1 MGSSL
6 TIINQEQQ
14 KKLYKNL
21 EGKWVIELD
30 SEKIKNI
37 NDFCIAIMDEID
49 IIYDYKHLYGYD
61 WYSFRDAAM
70 ESEHIVKKLFGDKEA
85 NVVII
90 YDNSKLIMSEID
102 RGISYQYLI
111 ALTSVVSELLTQ
123 AIQILTKNP
132 HFNSSLGIL
141 KNKQDSNKTAGGFLN
156 VGMSVGL
163 KNPLLPEKISIDL
176 EKIIKKEIENAIKS
190 QLKLSKITDSKKV
203 NLKIQKAIKVPD
215 KIAKFLNLLPNP
227 SNWWRAITK

>member
-61 WYSFRDAAM
+61 WYSFKDAAM

-111 ALTSVVSELLTQ
+111 ALMQWWSNKLNLEIYLVFDNM
-123 AIQILTKNP
+123 TKI
-132 HFNSSLGIL
+132 FNSKIIRDDMSNEDKIFKLEENKNIFIMDLKQNELADEFIKRIDKNINFSNKKEYVLIFNNSYNFVQGIDYQEAEL
-141 KNKQDSNKTAGGFLN
+141 MANKLIEDILLKKNKKI
-156 VGMSVGL
+156 
-163 KNPLLPEKISIDL
+163 KIYLL
-176 EKIIKKEIENAIKS
+176 
-190 QLKLSKITDSKKV
+190 
-203 NLKIQKAIKVPD
+203 
-215 KIAKFLNLLPNP
+215 F
-227 SNWWRAITK
+227 

>member
-111 ALTSVVSELLTQ
+111 ALMQWWSNKLNLEIYLVFDNM
-123 AIQILTKNP
+123 TKI
-132 HFNSSLGIL
+132 FNS
-141 KNKQDSNKTAGGFLN
+141 
-156 VGMSVGL
+156 
-163 KNPLLPEKISIDL
+163 
-176 EKIIKKEIENAIKS
+176 KIIETICQMKIKY
-190 QLKLSKITDSKKV
+190 
-203 NLKIQKAIKVPD
+203 
-215 KIAKFLNLLPNP
+215 LN
-227 SNWWRAITK
+227 